1 MKLNDNTFYLGI
13 VGSEAAKF
21 TTITERIARGIIRK
35 EIIEHK
41 ALQPLWVVSGACHL
55 GGIDI
60 WAIQEA
66 EELWCNYIEYPP
78 AKLRWKGGYE
88 DRNLKIARRSH
99 RVICITVK
107 SLPDSFKGPRYV
119 YCYHCKTSTHIK
131 SGGCWTVKKAK
142 EMDKE
147 TAVYV
152 VG

>member
-66 EELWCNYIEYPP
+66 EELGQSRKP
-78 AKLRWKGGYE
+78 KRWKKKPQSMLWGE
-88 DRNLKIARRSH
+88 DDR
-99 RVICITVK
+99 
-107 SLPDSFKGPRYV
+107 
-119 YCYHCKTSTHIK
+119 
-131 SGGCWTVKKAK
+131 
-142 EMDKE
+142 
-147 TAVYV
+147 
-152 VG
+152 